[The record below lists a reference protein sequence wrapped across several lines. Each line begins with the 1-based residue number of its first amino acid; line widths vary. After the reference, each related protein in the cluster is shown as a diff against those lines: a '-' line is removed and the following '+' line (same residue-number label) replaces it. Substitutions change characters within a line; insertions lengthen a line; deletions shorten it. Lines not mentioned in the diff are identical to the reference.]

1 MFGFERR
8 ELEGNPFRPGF
19 PIRRRSNESGE
30 PSVADSGRIVQSYP
44 YRQPAL
50 RMLPDRSPA
59 NAAFV
64 AWCLPVPHHL
74 VSEKAA
80 EITCRPALGSAVQ
93 KGGRWRVRCG
103 SRSATPHLRRAAG
116 HEFLQAN
123 AYNGPRYDRGRSVR
137 RRGHNRADNMG
148 VAEGQDARSRN
159 YRQSIRF
166 TPTEVKS
173 FAVRWDGLNGPRG
186 LKSFCTCDGRHRL
199 FAASGVIKWVRGAI
213 PDRKNPVLNLHTSSP
228 ASQRG

>member
-1 MFGFERR
+1 MR
-8 ELEGNPFRPGF
+8 
-19 PIRRRSNESGE
+19 
-30 PSVADSGRIVQSYP
+30 AVQSYP

-50 RMLPDRSPA
+50 RMLSDRSPA

-64 AWCLPVPHHL
+64 ARRASLFRISSKREGRRDNFSGRLEFRC
-74 VSEKAA
+74 SERG
-80 EITCRPALGSAVQ
+80 RP
-93 KGGRWRVRCG
+93 RERCG